1 MEQFEFEDIF
11 TGHLVQTSIAMS
23 RDISNYKRL
32 LRLQSNLTSNVSRD
46 GVYTTSLGNLLQGHT
61 ILIVRY
67 SFLISNQS
75 WPSVCLKPLPP
86 VLLQQTLTKCLSSSV
101 SQSSFNYS
109 KTTVGFPQS
118 LLFCSLKNPNFPH
131 RRDISSLRSSSWLSS
146 GFIPTGTC
154 HSCAEDIRAG
164 FSIPGGVSQEWRELI
179 TSHRLVGHIF
189 FWCSSGCGWLSG
201 LQIQMLCWLKST
213 LSCTRTHKSFSAELF
228 SIFQCVKLLNL
239 ICIRSIRCP
248 LGMSYCLTEKLA

>member
-118 LLFCSLKNPNFPH
+118 SLLQPEEPQ
-131 RRDISSLRSSSWLSS
+131 LSS
-146 GFIPTGTC
+146 QKRYFIPPIIFMAVLWI
-154 HSCAEDIRAG
+154 HSNRYMS
-164 FSIPGGVSQEWRELI
+164 F
-179 TSHRLVGHIF
+179 
-189 FWCSSGCGWLSG
+189 
-201 LQIQMLCWLKST
+201 LCWGHQSWIQYSRWGL
-213 LSCTRTHKSFSAELF
+213 TRMKRINHL
-228 SIFQCVKLLNL
+228 
-239 ICIRSIRCP
+239 P
-248 LGMSYCLTEKLA
+248 